1 VTEASNGSSE
11 HARAEA
17 ASWCMKLASGSASL
31 EEQLEFEVWLDRAAG
46 NRATFTRVVAL
57 WDGAEYVAD
66 TPEMIAA
73 RADALEAM
81 RGANAR
87 RWSRTLWTRLRPALA
102 TAACVA
108 LLLLSTFLVQGDR
121 GDAFSTGVGERRVV
135 RLQDGSKLSLDAATT
150 VEVTYSDDK
159 RTLRLLRGRA
169 KFDVAKDPRRPFSVL
184 AGGKLVVAT
193 GTAFSVELLRFQMRV
208 ILYEGRVAILQNGPS
223 NAPPRPVQLF
233 RTGTNADA
241 ALKPGTE
248 LVARLSANDAKV
260 VDTDA
265 TRSLSWEGGQL
276 TFTDEPLGLAVER
289 LNRYSD
295 VKVQLEDADT
305 ARLLISGAFNAGDT
319 EGFVDGVSAVFPV
332 KAHRAGQVIT
342 LGPKAAPR

>member
-1 VTEASNGSSE
+1 MVADIVD
-11 HARAEA
+11 AAEA
-17 ASWCMKLASGSASL
+17 GPRHRG
-31 EEQLEFEVWLDRAAG
+31 VRRAA
-46 NRATFTRVVAL
+46 
-57 WDGAEYVAD
+57 
-66 TPEMIAA
+66 
-73 RADALEAM
+73 
-81 RGANAR
+81 
-87 RWSRTLWTRLRPALA
+87 
-102 TAACVA
+102 
-108 LLLLSTFLVQGDR
+108 LLSTFLVQGDR

-159 RTLRLLRGRA
+159 RTLRLLRG
-169 KFDVAKDPRRPFSVL
+169 PRSSTSRRIARIL
-184 AGGKLVVAT
+184 GAGRGKLVVAT

-276 TFTDEPLGLAVER
+276 TFTA
-289 LNRYSD
+289 NRWAWRS
-295 VKVQLEDADT
+295 
-305 ARLLISGAFNAGDT
+305 S
-319 EGFVDGVSAVFPV
+319 VSIAIP
-332 KAHRAGQVIT
+332 T
-342 LGPKAAPR
+342 